1 MTTNNHPE
9 FLADQLGDKDAE
21 IKKLEAEKQAIR
33 EQLLPYMGDVP
44 VVGQRWTV
52 SKTEATSR
60 RLDNDLVRLA
70 LGDRIGQFERPVTTT
85 TLRVKQTK
93 VLGRTAEGV

>member
-1 MTTNNHPE
+1 MDNKYAET
-9 FLADQLGDKDAE
+9 LADEYGAIDHQ
-21 IKKLEAEKQAIR
+21 IKLLEEKKKVIR
-33 EQLLPYMGDVP
+33 EELLNHVHDVP
-44 VVGQRWTV
+44 VVGLHWTV

-70 LGDRIGQFERPVTTT
+70 LGDRIRQFERPVTTT